1 MQGYL
6 RTPEKS
12 DQGKR
17 ISLFVGGSL
26 LLLALLKAS
35 RLTWILGLAGAYFLY
50 RGLSSSA
57 KPVTDQRSV
66 VRPSPKDIV
75 IEASEE
81 SFPASDPPSW
91 TGVS

>member
-1 MQGYL
+1 MQTYL
-6 RTPEKS
+6 RTPEQS

-17 ISLFVGGSL
+17 VSLFVGGSL

-35 RLTWILGLAGAYFLY
+35 RLSWILGLAGAYFLY
-50 RGLSSSA
+50 RGLSSA
-57 KPVTDQRSV
+57 KPAASQHSV
-66 VRPSPKDIV
+66 ERRTPKDV
-75 IEASEE
+75 VLEASEE

>member
-6 RTPEKS
+6 RTPEQS
-12 DQGKR
+12 EQGKR
-17 ISLFVGGSL
+17 ISLLVGGSL

-35 RLTWILGLAGAYFLY
+35 RLTWLLGLAGAYFLY
-50 RGLSSSA
+50 RGLSSERTT
-57 KPVTDQRSV
+57 PGQEVT
-66 VRPSPKDIV
+66 RPSPMDIV
-75 IEASEE
+75 AEASEE

>member
-6 RTPEKS
+6 WTPEKS
-12 DQGKR
+12 GQGKR
-17 ISLFVGGSL
+17 LSLFVGGSL

-35 RLTWILGLAGAYFLY
+35 RLTWILGLAGAYFIY
-50 RGLSSSA
+50 RGLGSE
-57 KPVTDQRSV
+57 KRIPGQRAV
-66 VRPSPKDIV
+66 VRPSPTDIV
-75 IEASEE
+75 LEASEE

>member
-1 MQGYL
+1 MQAYL
-6 RTPEKS
+6 RTSEQS

-17 ISLFVGGSL
+17 VSLWVGGSL

-35 RLTWILGLAGAYFLY
+35 RLSWILGLAGAYFLY
-50 RGLSSSA
+50 RGLSSGRPA
-57 KPVTDQRSV
+57 TDQRSV

-75 IEASEE
+75 LEASEE

>member
-1 MQGYL
+1 MQAYL
-6 RTPEKS
+6 RSPEES

-17 ISLFVGGSL
+17 VSLLVGGSL

-35 RLTWILGLAGAYFLY
+35 RLSWILGLAGAYFLY
-50 RGLSSSA
+50 RGLASPGTTA
-57 KPVTDQRSV
+57 DHRPVV
-66 VRPSPKDIV
+66 HPAPKDIV
-75 IEASEE
+75 MEASEE

>member
-1 MQGYL
+1 MHGLL
-6 RTPEKS
+6 RTTEQS

-17 ISLFVGGSL
+17 LSLFVGGSL

-35 RLTWILGLAGAYFLY
+35 RLTWILGLAGAYFIY
-50 RGLSSSA
+50 RGLSSTE
-57 KPVTDQRSV
+57 PVAERHPV
-66 VRPSPKDIV
+66 ARPTPKDV
-75 IEASEE
+75 VLEASEE